1 MSININPIVWGPSAW
16 KFMHYITLSY
26 PDNPSG
32 DDKINIRNFFTS
44 IQHLLPCEKCRHH
57 FSNYIKQ
64 YPLDDNVMRSR
75 HNLSNWLLVIHNNVN
90 KSLNKPIM
98 TYNEMIKL
106 YLPENIKEKFT
117 TESNNSVIENI
128 QTAIINIDT
137 TLFITIFIVVLI
149 LILMLV
155 IRIKNM

>member
-1 MSININPIVWGPSAW
+1 MSININPSVWGPSAW

-26 PDNPSG
+26 PDYPSS

-44 IQHLLPCEKCRHH
+44 VQYLLPCEKCRFH

-75 HNLSNWLLVIHNNVN
+75 YNLSNWLLTIHNNVN
-90 KSLNKPIM
+90 KSLNKSTM
-98 TYNEMIKL
+98 TYDEMIKL
-106 YLPENIKEKFT
+106 YLPDNIKEKFT
-117 TESNNSVIENI
+117 TESSNSETGNI
-128 QTAIINIDT
+128 QTSIINIDT
-137 TLFITIFIVVLI
+137 ALFTTIFIVILI

-155 IRIKNM
+155 IRIRNM